1 MQENSETCPMTSL
14 GEWLETDTNGDLAFE
29 ILQKLLSINQR
40 LENEKIKLQSPE
52 NYETIM
58 AGLQAV
64 ENAELVMKLYLAS
77 KNIHF

>member
-1 MQENSETCPMTSL
+1 MQEHNETFPMTSL

-29 ILQKLLSINQR
+29 ILQKLSSINQR

-64 ENAELVMKLYLAS
+64 ENAQLVMKLHLTS

>member
-1 MQENSETCPMTSL
+1 MQENSETFPMTSL